1 MTSLYERLGRTEGI
15 RALVD
20 TVATAHVA
28 NPIIGKRFLPLTQD
42 PEHMAVALRH
52 LCHFLEAGAGGP
64 AKYTGK
70 SMKEVHKGMD
80 ITDAEVDASVDDLVK
95 AMEKNGV
102 KDEEIKAVRT
112 AVEGT
117 RKDIVTKKE

>member
-70 SMKEVHKGMD
+70 SMPDAHRGMNISGEEYLAAMDDIMGALTTHGMD
-80 ITDAEVDASVDDLVK
+80 EA
-95 AMEKNGV
+95 
-102 KDEEIKAVRT
+102 
-112 AVEGT
+112 
-117 RKDIVTKKE
+117 TKKDVLYMLYELKPTVVRL

>member
-1 MTSLYERLGRTEGI
+1 MLSLYERLGRTEGI

-28 NPIIGKRFLPLTQD
+28 NPTIGKRFLPLTQD

-52 LCHFLEAGAGGP
+52 LSNFLEAGAGGP

-70 SMKEVHKGMD
+70 SMPDAHRGMNISGEEYLAAMDDIMGALTTHGMD
-80 ITDAEVDASVDDLVK
+80 EP
-95 AMEKNGV
+95 
-102 KDEEIKAVRT
+102 
-112 AVEGT
+112 
-117 RKDIVTKKE
+117 TKKDVLYMLFELKPTVVRL

>member
-1 MTSLYERLGRTEGI
+1 MLSLYERLGRTEGI

-64 AKYTGK
+64 AQYTGK
-70 SMKEVHKGMD
+70 SMPDAHRGMNISGEEYLAAMDDIMGALTTHGMD
-80 ITDAEVDASVDDLVK
+80 EA
-95 AMEKNGV
+95 
-102 KDEEIKAVRT
+102 
-112 AVEGT
+112 
-117 RKDIVTKKE
+117 TKKDVLYMLYELKPTVVRL